1 MPPPPHIERNFT
13 ASDVI
18 RDLVIGITDGLTIP
32 FALAAA

>member
-1 MPPPPHIERNFT
+1 MPPPLHVERNFT

-18 RDLVIGITDGLTIP
+18 RDLVIGMPDGLTVP